1 METRA
6 AARRWAE
13 VWERGWRE
21 QDAAAI
27 ASLYA
32 PAAYWSQ
39 HPFRAPDPNYLERVF
54 AEEESAECEFTD
66 PLVEGDRA
74 AVEWSARTRLRDG
87 GTEHLVGVAL
97 LRFDADGLVVEHR
110 DIWMGE

>member
-21 QDAAAI
+21 HDAAAI
-27 ASLYA
+27 AALYA
-32 PAAYWSQ
+32 ADAHWSQ
-39 HPFRAPDPNYLERVF
+39 HPFRAPDPDYLERVF
-54 AEEESAECEFTD
+54 AEEESAACEFAD
-66 PLVEGDRA
+66 PLVDGDRA
-74 AVEWSARTRLRDG
+74 AVEWTARTTLRDG
-87 GTEHLVGVAL
+87 DAEHLVGVAL

-110 DIWMGE
+110 DVWMRE